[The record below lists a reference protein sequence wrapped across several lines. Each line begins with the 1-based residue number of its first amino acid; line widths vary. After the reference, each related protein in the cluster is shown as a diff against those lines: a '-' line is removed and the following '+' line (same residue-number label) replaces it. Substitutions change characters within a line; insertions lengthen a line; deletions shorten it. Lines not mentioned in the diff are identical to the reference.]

1 MTLDARKV
9 RNGYIID
16 NCQKCGEKCALSK
29 FDKIYVCN
37 LCKATLVSNQRAPA
51 QVAEIEKQ
59 QSRFKQMTQ
68 V

>member
-16 NCQKCGEKCALSK
+16 ICGKCGEKAALSK
-29 FDKIYVCN
+29 VDKIYVCN
-37 LCKATLVSNQRAPA
+37 LCKAVLANNQRAPG

-59 QSRFKQMTQ
+59 QSRFKQMTE